1 MYLQVHFLRFFA
13 NHAEIHIK
21 VGMHPLACLLAGLAM
36 EDASTKSILDRLMI
50 ASGSTTYAELADNLK
65 LTKQTVAQAR
75 VKGVPPSWIPKA
87 AKLFNVST
95 DWLFF
100 GQDPVAAGESGGVTA
115 SNQDSSVD
123 MLMVPLVEAR
133 LSAGQGS
140 FQTDGKTVRCYGFN
154 ADFLYRK
161 GQPASMV
168 LMRVSG
174 DSMYPDIRNN
184 DIVLIDQSQKDLFPG
199 RIYAVGFDEAI
210 YIKRVDMLPGKV
222 ILKSA
227 NPDYPPVELD
237 VRGQLRDSFRVIGQ
251 VLWSCR
257 EY

>member
-13 NHAEIHIK
+13 NHAEIHTK
-21 VGMHPLACLLAGLAM
+21 ASMQFLACLLAGFAM
-36 EDASTKSILDRLMI
+36 EDASAKSIMDRLMI
-50 ASGSTTYAELADNLK
+50 ASGSTTYAELADSLS

-100 GQDPVAAGESGGVTA
+100 GQEPVTTGVSGEAAASKQNSG
-115 SNQDSSVD
+115 VD
-123 MLMVPLVEAR
+123 VLMIPLVEAR

-140 FQTDGKTVRCYGFN
+140 FQTDGKTVRYYTFN

-174 DSMYPDIRNN
+174 DSMQPEILNN

-227 NPDYPPVELD
+227 NPDYPPLELD
-237 VRGQLRDSFRVIGQ
+237 VRGQLGDSFRVIGQ
-251 VLWSCR
+251 VLWSSR